1 MIEDKAK
8 KREIIAKRAALEL
21 KDEDLVNLGI
31 GIPTLVANYISEN
44 IKVFFHSEN
53 GIVGMGRSVDENE
66 ADPDMT
72 NAGGQPVTYIKGAA
86 AIDSALSFAIIRG
99 GHLDVTILGALQ
111 VDEKGHLANWKIPG
125 KFVPGMGGA
134 MDLVTG
140 AKKVIVVMTHTT
152 KGKPKIVPECTLP
165 LTSIRKV
172 DLVVTEMCVIKP
184 TDEGLV
190 LKELAPSTTIKE
202 VTENTD
208 AKLIIPDEVPV
219 MNV

>member
-1 MIEDKAK
+1 MIEDKAE

-152 KGKPKIVPECTLP
+152 KGKPKIVSECSLP

-184 TDEGLV
+184 TGEGLV

-202 VTENTD
+202 VIENTD